1 MGEGTI
7 LHTEFQQLGLRQ
19 ADSIPDVCWF
29 GGSCCESEKEFLIK
43 QALLCH
49 QLRKELT
56 ESSKLLLASQSPRS
70 LCCSLPYSCSL
81 LVVWRYWLGQF
92 VYGDGDQ
99 ES

>member
-7 LHTEFQQLGLRQ
+7 LHTDFQQLGLRQ
-19 ADSIPDVCWF
+19 ADSIPDNCLF

-56 ESSKLLLASQSPRS
+56 ESSKVLLASQRPLLQPS
-70 LCCSLPYSCSL
+70 LQLQPPSCVEVLARAVRLWS
-81 LVVWRYWLGQF
+81 W
-92 VYGDGDQ
+92 
-99 ES
+99 